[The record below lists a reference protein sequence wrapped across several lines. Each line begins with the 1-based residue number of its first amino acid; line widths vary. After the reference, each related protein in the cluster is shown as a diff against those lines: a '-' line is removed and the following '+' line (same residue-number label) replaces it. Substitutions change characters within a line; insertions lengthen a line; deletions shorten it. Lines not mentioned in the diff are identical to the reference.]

1 MSSSITTSA
10 SPSLL
15 QNAREVISTSTK
27 DATGKL
33 KAGFKSLFWNRLERF
48 ENGTLGIADP
58 KKAFAIKAGGLALG
72 VFSFGHMLRCGKEAI
87 NALRL
92 GGNNNGCVW
101 YSAVQALA
109 HATSLSLTTLGF
121 FTPLGRV
128 LTRSPII
135 AALPSIVGYGMDHF
149 QSICTNPDHFV
160 NRSGQWGLDNKMVNL
175 KGGLGNLVT
184 FTPKLFDFWAN
195 NIRAHD
201 EYFFNNI
208 LGIHLDRPELFTPRY
223 TELRR
228 A

>member
-1 MSSSITTSA
+1 MNASTTIVPEIRA
-10 SPSLL
+10 TL
-15 QNAREVISTSTK
+15 ATSTK
-27 DATGKL
+27 EATSKF
-33 KAGFKSLFWNRLERF
+33 KAGLKTLFWNKLE
-48 ENGTLGIADP
+48 ELEDKTWGIKDP

-72 VFSFGHMLRCGKEAI
+72 VFSFGHMLRCGKEAF

-128 LTRSPII
+128 LTKCPII

-149 QSICTNPDHFV
+149 QSICTNPDHIF
-160 NRSGQWGLDNKMVNL
+160 NRAGQWGLDNNMINL

-195 NIRAHD
+195 KIRAQD
-201 EYFFNNI
+201 EYIFNNI
-208 LGIHLDRPELFTPRY
+208 LGIELDRPELFTPRY